1 MFGLEIFQI
10 VIMLIGTLLVVVW
23 IVFFMKGAQYQSMFS
38 VLSEKE
44 FRLKDI
50 YGTGYALLNL
60 IGYKYKSKGDR
71 KLRQE
76 LIVLYGEK
84 YAEYYLRVTH
94 AQQVTFSMTLFV
106 LAFIFYG
113 LAQDPAIMAVF
124 FMFSGLAYY
133 YYGNLASK
141 RIQERSDEL
150 LRDFADVVSKLALL
164 TNAGMIL
171 REAWERVAFGG
182 EGVFYEEMRIAVEE
196 IRNGVAEV
204 DAIYNFGRRCV
215 IPEVKKFTSTVIQGM
230 TKGSRDLTLALQ
242 EQSHEV
248 WQLKKQLVRR
258 EGERAS
264 AKLLIPISVMFIGI
278 LILVIVPILSNLGA

>member
-1 MFGLEIFQI
+1 MLGLEIYQI
-10 VIMLIGTLLVVVW
+10 VIMAVGTLLVVGW
-23 IVFFMKGAQYQSMFS
+23 LVFFLKGAQYQSMFS

-44 FRLKDI
+44 FPLKDI
-50 YGTGYALLNL
+50 YGTGYAFLNFL
-60 IGYKYKSKGDR
+60 GYRYKSKGDR

-76 LIVLYGEK
+76 LNVLYGEK
-84 YAEYYLRVTH
+84 YAEYYLHVTH
-94 AQQVTFSMTLFV
+94 AQQMTFTMTLFV
-106 LAFIFYG
+106 LSFIFYG
-113 LAQDPAIMAVF
+113 LAQDLMIMLVF

-133 YYGNLASK
+133 YYGTLASK
-141 RIQERSDEL
+141 RIQARSDEL

-171 REAWERVAFGG
+171 REAWEKVAFGG

-196 IRNGVAEV
+196 IRNGVAEI

-215 IPEVKKFTSTVIQGM
+215 IPEVKKFTSTIIQGM

-264 AKLLIPISVMFIGI
+264 AKLLIPISIMFIGV
-278 LILVIVPILSNLGA
+278 LILVIVPILANLGA

>member
-1 MFGLEIFQI
+1 VFGLEIFQI
-10 VIMLIGTLLVVVW
+10 AIMAVGTLLVIGW
-23 IVFFMKGAQYQSMFS
+23 IVLFLKGAQYQSMFS

-60 IGYKYKSKGDR
+60 IGYTYKSKSDR

-76 LIVLYGEK
+76 LNVLYGEK
-84 YAEYYLRVTH
+84 YSEYYLRVTH
-94 AQQVTFSMTLFV
+94 SQQMTFAMTLFV

-113 LAQDPAIMAVF
+113 LAQDLMIMVVF
-124 FMFSGLAYY
+124 FVFAGLAYY

-141 RIQERSDEL
+141 RIQARSDEL
-150 LRDFADVVSKLALL
+150 LRDFAEVVSKLALL

-171 REAWERVAFGG
+171 REAWEKVAFGG
-182 EGVFYEEMRIAVEE
+182 EGIFYEEMRIAVED
-196 IRNGVAEV
+196 IRNGVAEI
-204 DAIYNFGRRCV
+204 DAIYEFGRRCV
-215 IPEVKKFTSTVIQGM
+215 IPEVKKFTSTIIQGM

-242 EQSHEV
+242 EQSREV

-258 EGERAS
+258 EGERAA

-278 LILVIVPILSNLGA
+278 LILVIVPILANLGS